1 MSRRLTASTIQ
12 KMKPIVR
19 VFEICLLFLQQV
31 EVDWIELDGKD
42 PLWRFGI
49 AFYVRESKWR
59 SLVRIPLAVGVLVT
73 NVLAIS

>member
-1 MSRRLTASTIQ
+1 
-12 KMKPIVR
+12 MKPIVR

-49 AFYVRESKWR
+49 AFYVRESK
-59 SLVRIPLAVGVLVT
+59 SSVRIPLAVGLLVT